1 MGTQTGNNKW
11 ARGVALV
18 GAGMSKFG
26 AFPEKTSR
34 DLFVE
39 AFLDLQAHIDK
50 GLDSKRIEAFYLGN
64 FSSDQFEKQAHLA
77 PILAN
82 WVGLSPIS
90 SLRIED
96 ACASGGVAIRQAA
109 LAIAS
114 GEYDVVLV
122 GGIEKM
128 TDLDI
133 ASVTEAL
140 ATAADTQ
147 FEIPAGFTFPGF
159 YAAMATAYM
168 AKYDAP
174 REAFYQVSIKNHRN
188 GALND
193 KAQFSQTI
201 REIMESKKARALQKG
216 RSVPEWKDEM
226 AFLRDP
232 KGNPNIAWP
241 MALFDCSPISD
252 GAAVALLISED
263 IANEFTNTPLYLI
276 GSGQASDGA
285 LPDRETLAAIPA
297 AELAGK
303 QAYAMAGIGPE
314 EIDFAE
320 VHDCFTIAEI
330 MAIEDLGFF
339 PHGEGWKAE
348 MAGKT
353 TMTGEK
359 PINTSGGLKAKGHP
373 VGASGVGQVVEIWK
387 QLRGIAGARQLPND
401 PRIGLTHNVG
411 GSGQTCVVNIFER
424 RDE

>member
-1 MGTQTGNNKW
+1 MAKSKW
-11 ARGVALV
+11 PRGVAVV

-26 AFPEKTSR
+26 AFPNKTSR

-39 AFLDLQAHIDK
+39 AYQEMKGSVDK
-50 GLDSKRIEAFYLGN
+50 GFDPKKVEAFYLGN

-77 PILAN
+77 PIVAS

-96 ACASGGVAIRQAA
+96 ACASGGVALRQAA

-122 GGIEKM
+122 GGLEKM
-128 TDLDI
+128 TDLQI
-133 ASVTEAL
+133 AQVTEAL

-168 AKYDAP
+168 AEFNMP
-174 REAFYQVSIKNHRN
+174 REAFFHVSIKNHKN
-188 GALND
+188 GSLNY
-193 KAQFSQTI
+193 KAQFNLTI
-201 REIMESKKARALQKG
+201 SDIRKAKIAKAIQK
-216 RSVPEWKDEM
+216 RRPVPDWTSDID
-226 AFLRDP
+226 FLSDP

-241 MALFDCSPISD
+241 MALFDCSPVSD
-252 GAAVALLISED
+252 GGAVVLLVAD
-263 IANEFTNTPLYLI
+263 HLAKDFTDKPLYLI

-285 LPDRETLAAIPA
+285 LTDRDTLSSIPA
-297 AELAGK
+297 AQNAAD
-303 QAYAMAGIGPE
+303 QAYEMAELSPE
-314 EIDFAE
+314 DINIAE

-330 MAIEDLGFF
+330 MASEDLGFF
-339 PHGEGWKAE
+339 PRGEGWKAVIDGRT
-348 MAGKT
+348 ARDGSR
-353 TMTGEK
+353 

-373 VGASGVGQVVEIWK
+373 VGASGVGQIIEIWK
-387 QLRGIAGARQLPND
+387 QLRGIAGERQVSGE
-401 PRIGLTHNVG
+401 PRIGLAHNVG

-424 RDE
+424 RD